1 MKTKPTLILITLF
14 IFSIISFG
22 QTEIKVYTK
31 FVEFQKAE
39 FKNVEKNKIKVI
51 NFWATWCVPCVKELP
66 YFEAINK
73 TKISGI
79 PVEVT
84 LASLD
89 FEKNLKSRVVP
100 FIEKKNLKTKV
111 VLLTDGNADKW
122 INKID
127 ENWSGAIPATY
138 IIYNGHHY
146 FFEKDYNSLEELQT
160 EIKTII
166 KQN

>member
-14 IFSIISFG
+14 VFSIISFG

-100 FIEKKNLKTKV
+100 FIEKKNLF
-111 VLLTDGNADKW
+111 
-122 INKID
+122 
-127 ENWSGAIPATY
+127 S
-138 IIYNGHHY
+138 
-146 FFEKDYNSLEELQT
+146 Q
-160 EIKTII
+160 
-166 KQN
+166 